1 MNDDLKSFFKK
12 NNYIKNDFTFSEHW
26 LELFGS
32 STSNDVKLIDP
43 RDALLLDKEAQK
55 LEPEWNFI
63 HYEQHGK
70 DRATAF
76 IMMFTEI
83 VYAFNPIIN
92 EFGKLIELSR
102 SENLHF

>member
-1 MNDDLKSFFKK
+1 M
-12 NNYIKNDFTFSEHW
+12 
-26 LELFGS
+26 ELFGS